1 MTYLPAAGLLDRRI
15 TIQSATI
22 TQNAIG
28 EAITSW
34 TNFATVWASVE
45 PISGREFWA
54 MQQVHAEV
62 TVRIRIRYLPGLLP
76 KMRIL
81 GTGSKVFNIEAIINP
96 ADQNAHL
103 ELLCSEG
110 VVNE

>member
-1 MTYLPAAGLLDRRI
+1 MTYIPAAGLLDRRI
-15 TIQSATI
+15 TLQNSTF
-22 TQNAIG
+22 TQNSIG
-28 EAITSW
+28 EAVLSW

-62 TVRIRIRYLPGLLP
+62 TVRIRIRYLAGVVP
-76 KMRIL
+76 KMRVI

-96 ADQNAHL
+96 ADNNGHL

-110 VVNE
+110 IVNE